1 MPDLHPTMTH
11 HDGVSAMEQR
21 AFNIFE
27 ALSIWGKTLPCW
39 QHFLLSKLV
48 ATEDLS
54 DEDMDLIFAEYL
66 IDQHLA
72 RPAAVRVA
80 WDIALPQFQGGAP
93 AVVSTLTAMTSV
105 SGVNALAAGETLSFG
120 PKLTVVYGP
129 NGAGK
134 SGYARVLKSA
144 CFTRS
149 KETGILGDVKLA
161 KNKQPKPTATFT
173 FDDGASIAFVH
184 QEPCQRL
191 RDGFAVFD
199 STCVRVHLDDRNTF
213 QVMPYLFD
221 VFPRMVAAFGKLQSK
236 LRDEIT
242 RRTPAVDKFAIQGS
256 TSEVAELLATLTALT
271 NLERLK
277 ELAVFGDADAGR
289 LLAIDQQLV
298 ELRTTDPKEVIKK
311 NEQRIVDLN
320 AVNASLAALAAS
332 VKPVVVTNVAEASVQ
347 IRLLV
352 EKGTALSAAQF
363 GGEPVQ
369 PIGTRAWR
377 DLLSAAIAFSKEAY
391 PDDAFPAKVAEAR
404 CVLCHQIL
412 DEPSAGRLTR
422 FYQMVTSVIET
433 QLADTRQKLTGYGGA
448 LLKVSLNFFAEDS
461 AARRTLQE
469 LDTALEADI
478 TAHVEGYRLVVEALS
493 RAVADESELALSLLE
508 QDSVTERISVLVE
521 RLQHDNERLRLN
533 DPNALIQAL
542 LLEQQLL
549 KDSKRLAD
557 QYEDVAA
564 AVVEIKWVAKANQC
578 VRGFSAIQRDVTSKQ
593 KALAT
598 ELVAQGFIA
607 RFNEN
612 CTALK
617 LVLPVQF
624 RFAGDAG
631 STDRKIEIANAGV
644 IGVDP
649 SRVLSEGE
657 QTVAALADFLAE
669 IELNGACAGIVFD
682 DPVTSM
688 DHVRKES
695 IAQRLVDE
703 ASRRQVIVFTHDI
716 LFTNYLAMAAEEKA
730 VAFAGRTIWRDD
742 ADAPGAIDRLAFP
755 HEHYEGAAY
764 DRAKKHFKQAQTL
777 TGDPQRDALEKA
789 CGSLRT
795 AYEDFIQKRLFN
807 NVVRRWR
814 ENIAFTL
821 DKVFFDEGIATRVH
835 NRMVGLS
842 RYIDAHSHS
851 PDFHEVPLTLEVLVK
866 ELDQFDS
873 IKSDYSKAHK
883 EWEKAK
889 PKATSVFS

>member
-1 MPDLHPTMTH
+1 
-11 HDGVSAMEQR
+11 MEQP
-21 AFNIFE
+21 AFNIFD
-27 ALSIWGKTLPCW
+27 ALSVWGKTLPSW

-48 ATEDLS
+48 ATNDLP
-54 DEDMDLIFAEYL
+54 DEALDEVFSEYL

-72 RPAAVRVA
+72 GPEAVRVT
-80 WDIALPQFQGGAP
+80 WDLALPLFHIDAP
-93 AVVSTLTAMTSV
+93 AVVSTLTTMTAV
-105 SGVNALAAGETLSFG
+105 FGVNALATGETLSFG

-149 KETGILGDVKLA
+149 KDTGILGDVKLA

-199 STCVRVHLDDRNTF
+199 ATCIRVHLDERNAF

-242 RRTPAVDKFAIQGS
+242 LRTPRADKFAIQGS
-256 TSEVAELLATLTALT
+256 TSEVATMLATLTAQT
-271 NLERLK
+271 NLVRLK
-277 ELAVFGDADAGR
+277 ELAVFGDAEAAR
-289 LLAIDQQLV
+289 LQAIERQLI
-298 ELRTTDPKEVIKK
+298 ELRTTDPKAVIKA
-311 NEQRIVDLN
+311 NEQRIADLN
-320 AVNASLAALAAS
+320 AVKASIAALAAG
-332 VKPVVVTNVAEASVQ
+332 VKPVDVTNIDEAIKQ
-347 IRLLV
+347 IRALV
-352 EKGTALSAAQF
+352 ERGAALSAAQF

-369 PIGTRAWR
+369 PVGTRAWR
-377 DLLSAAIAFSKEAY
+377 DLLAAAIAFSKEAY
-391 PDDAFPAKVAEAR
+391 PDDAFPAKVEEAR

-412 DEPSAGRLTR
+412 DEASAGRLTR
-422 FYQMVTSVIET
+422 FYQMATSDIET
-433 QLADTRQKLTGYGGA
+433 QLASARRKLTGYREA
-448 LLKVSLNFFAEDS
+448 LGNVALTFFAKES

-469 LDTALEADI
+469 LDTALEAGIAADI
-478 TAHVEGYRLVVEALS
+478 EGYRLVVEALTQ
-493 RAVADESELALSLLE
+493 AVANECDPGLSLLE
-508 QDSVTERISVLVE
+508 HDSVTERISALVE
-521 RLQHDNERLRLN
+521 LLQQGNEKLRLN
-533 DPNALIQAL
+533 DPNALIRAL
-542 LLEQQLL
+542 LLEEQLL
-549 KDSKRLAD
+549 NDRKCLAD
-557 QYEDVAA
+557 QYEDVAS
-564 AVVEIKWVAKANQC
+564 AVENLKWVAKANQC
-578 VRGFSAIQRDVTSKQ
+578 IRGFPATQRDVTSKQ

-607 RFNEN
+607 RFMAN

-631 STDRKIEIANAGV
+631 TTDRKIEIANAGV
-644 IGVDP
+644 TGIDP

-657 QTVAALADFLAE
+657 QTAAALADFLTE
-669 IELNGACAGIVFD
+669 IELNGACAGVVFD

-703 ASRRQVIVFTHDI
+703 ASLRQVIVFTHDI
-716 LFTNYLAMAAEEKA
+716 LFTNYLATAAAEKG
-730 VAFAGRTIWRDD
+730 VTFAGRTIWRDD
-742 ADAPGAIDRLAFP
+742 ANAPGAIDRLAFP
-755 HEHYEGAAY
+755 HEHYEGEAH
-764 DRAKKHFKQAQTL
+764 DRAKKHCDLARTL
-777 TGDPQRDALEKA
+777 AGEPQRDALEKA

-795 AYEDFIQKRLFN
+795 AYEDFIQKKLFN

-814 ENIAFTL
+814 ENISFTL
-821 DKVFFDEGIATRVH
+821 DNVFFDEGIAGRVH
-835 NRMVGLS
+835 NRMVALS

-851 PDFHEVPLTLEVLVK
+851 PDFHEVPLTLEVLIS
-866 ELDQFDS
+866 ELAQFDS

-889 PKATSVFS
+889 PKAANIFS

>member
-1 MPDLHPTMTH
+1 MVQP
-11 HDGVSAMEQR
+11 G
-21 AFNIFE
+21 FNIFN
-27 ALSIWGKTLPCW
+27 ALSSWGRTLPGW

-48 ATEDLS
+48 AT
-54 DEDMDLIFAEYL
+54 DEFPDEALDEVFAEYL

-72 RPAAVRVA
+72 GPEAVRVT
-80 WDIALPQFQGGAP
+80 WDMALPQFQVGVP

-105 SGVNALAAGETLSFG
+105 SGVNALAAGESLSFG

-173 FDDGASIAFVH
+173 FDDGLNIAFVH

-199 STCVRVHLDDRNTF
+199 STCVRVHLDDRNAF

-236 LRDEIT
+236 LRAEIN
-242 RRTPAVDKFAIQGS
+242 RRTPAADKFAIQDS
-256 TSEVAELLATLTALT
+256 MSEVATILATLTAQT
-271 NLERLK
+271 NLVRLK
-277 ELAVFGDADAGR
+277 ELAVFGNVEASR
-289 LLAIDQQLV
+289 FLAIEQQLV
-298 ELRTTDPKEVIKK
+298 ELRTTDPKAVIKK
-311 NEQRIVDLN
+311 NERRIVDLN
-320 AVNASLAALAAS
+320 GVKTSIAALAAG
-332 VKPVVVTNVAEASVQ
+332 VKPVVVTNVAEAAAQMHS
-347 IRLLV
+347 LV
-352 EKGTALSAAQF
+352 EKSAALSAAQF

-369 PIGTRAWR
+369 PVGTRAWR

-391 PDDAFPAKVAEAR
+391 PDDQFPAKVDEAR
-404 CVLCHQIL
+404 CVLCHQVL
-412 DEPSAGRLTR
+412 DEASVGRLTR
-422 FYQMVTSVIET
+422 FYQMATSDIET
-433 QLADTRQKLTGYGGA
+433 QLADTRQKLSGYGGA
-448 LLKVSLNFFAEDS
+448 LGKVALTFFAEES
-461 AARRTLQE
+461 AARRSLQE

-478 TAHVEGYRLVVEALS
+478 AAHIEGYRLVVEALTH
-493 RAVADESELALSLLE
+493 AVANEFDPGLSLLE
-508 QDSVTERISVLVE
+508 DDSITERVSALIE
-521 RLQHDNERLRLN
+521 RLQQDNEKLLLD
-533 DPNALIQAL
+533 DPDALIQAL

-549 KDSKRLAD
+549 NDRKRLVD
-557 QYEDVAA
+557 QYEDVAS
-564 AVVEIKWVAKANQC
+564 AVEDLKWVAKANQC
-578 VRGFSAIQRDVTSKQ
+578 IRGFPTTQRDVTSKQ

-607 RFNEN
+607 RFMEN

-617 LVLPVQF
+617 LMLPVQF

-631 STDRKIEIANAGV
+631 TTDRKIEIANAGV
-644 IGVDP
+644 TGIDP
-649 SRVLSEGE
+649 SLVLSEGE
-657 QTVAALADFLAE
+657 QTAAALADFLTE
-669 IELNGACAGIVFD
+669 IELNGACAGVVFD

-716 LFTNYLAMAAEEKA
+716 LFTNYLATAAVEKG
-730 VAFAGRTIWRDD
+730 VAFTGRTIWRDN
-742 ADAPGAIDRLAFP
+742 ANAPGAIDRLAFP
-755 HEHYEGAAY
+755 HEHYEGATR
-764 DRAKKHFKQAQTL
+764 DRATRHYDLARTL
-777 TGDPQRDALEKA
+777 AGEPQRDALEKA

-795 AYEDFIQKRLFN
+795 AYEDFIQKKLFN

-814 ENIAFTL
+814 ENIVFTL
-821 DKVFFDEGIATRVH
+821 DKVFFDEEIAARVH
-835 NRMVGLS
+835 DRMVILS

-851 PDFHEVPLTLEVLVK
+851 LDFHEVPLTPEVLVS
-866 ELDQFDS
+866 ELAQFDR
-873 IKSDYSKAHK
+873 IKLDYTKARNA
-883 EWEKAK
+883 WEKTK
-889 PKATSVFS
+889 PKAASVFS

>member
-1 MPDLHPTMTH
+1 
-11 HDGVSAMEQR
+11 MEQP

-27 ALSIWGKTLPCW
+27 ALSVWGKTLPSW
-39 QHFLLSKLV
+39 QHLLLSKLV
-48 ATEDLS
+48 ATDALP
-54 DEDMDLIFAEYL
+54 DEALDAVFSEYL

-72 RPAAVRVA
+72 GPEAVRVI
-80 WDIALPQFQGGAP
+80 WDMALPQFQVDAP
-93 AVVSTLTAMTSV
+93 AVASTLTTMTAV
-105 SGVNALAAGETLSFG
+105 SGVNALATGETLSFG

-149 KETGILGDVKLA
+149 KDTGILGDVKLA

-184 QEPCQRL
+184 QEACQRL

-199 STCVRVHLDDRNTF
+199 STCIRVHLDDRNAF

-242 RRTPAVDKFAIQGS
+242 RRTPMADRFAIQDG
-256 TSEVAELLATLTALT
+256 TSEVATMLATLTVQTDLV
-271 NLERLK
+271 RLK
-277 ELAVFGDADAGR
+277 ALAVFGDAEAAR

-298 ELRTTDPKEVIKK
+298 ELRTTEPKEVIKK

-320 AVNASLAALAAS
+320 AVKASISALATD
-332 VKPVVVTNVAEASVQ
+332 VKPVVVTNVAEAAAQ
-347 IRLLV
+347 IRALV
-352 EKGTALSAAQF
+352 ERGVALSAAQF

-369 PIGTRAWR
+369 PVGTRAWR
-377 DLLSAAIAFSKEAY
+377 DLLAAAIAFSKEAY
-391 PDDAFPAKVAEAR
+391 QDDEFPAKVEEAR

-412 DEPSAGRLTR
+412 DEASAGRLTR
-422 FYQMVTSVIET
+422 FYQMATSDIET
-433 QLADTRQKLTGYGGA
+433 QLAGARRKLTGYGAA
-448 LLKVSLNFFAEDS
+448 LGNVALTFFAKDS

-469 LDTALEADI
+469 LDTALEAGIAAD
-478 TAHVEGYRLVVEALS
+478 VEGYRLVVEALTQ
-493 RAVADESELALSLLE
+493 AVANECDPGLSLLE
-508 QDSVTERISVLVE
+508 HDSVTERISALVE
-521 RLQHDNERLRLN
+521 RLQQGNEKLRLN
-533 DPNALIQAL
+533 DPNALIRAL

-549 KDSKRLAD
+549 KDRKHLAD
-557 QYEDVAA
+557 QYEDVAS
-564 AVVEIKWVAKANQC
+564 AVEDLKWVAKANQC
-578 VRGFSAIQRDVTSKQ
+578 IRGFAAIQRDVTSKQ

-607 RFNEN
+607 RFMEN

-631 STDRKIEIANAGV
+631 TTDRKIEIANAGV
-644 IGVDP
+644 TGIDP

-657 QTVAALADFLAE
+657 QTAAALADFLTE
-669 IELNGACAGIVFD
+669 IELNGACAGVVFD

-688 DHVRKES
+688 DHVRKEA

-716 LFTNYLAMAAEEKA
+716 LFTNYLATAAEEKA

-755 HEHYEGAAY
+755 HEHYEGAAH
-764 DRAKKHFKQAQTL
+764 DRAKKHYDLARTL
-777 TGDPQRDALEKA
+777 AGDAQRDALETA

-795 AYEDFIQKRLFN
+795 AYEDFIQKKLFN

-821 DKVFFDEGIATRVH
+821 DKVFFDEGIAIRVH
-835 NRMVGLS
+835 NRMVALS

-851 PDFHEVPLTLEVLVK
+851 PDFHEVPLTLEVLIS
-866 ELDQFDS
+866 ELAQFDS

-889 PKATSVFS
+889 PKAADVFS